1 MSGETENSDP
11 ARGWLFV
18 EKLLA
23 NEEIDEVDAMDD
35 EGLAAALCARGR
47 DPDELTSVDELM
59 ARATALV
66 EREAARRRTRV
77 VPLRPRR
84 VRWQSWLAV
93 ASLGVLGVF
102 AIKMGQGPD
111 RVGALPPEP
120 HGLRVEGMRACIDRK
135 WELCEQ
141 RLDAARALDPA
152 GDSDPTIE
160 QARREIAGARKA
172 MPEREEKLH
181 EQPP

>member
-1 MSGETENSDP
+1 MSSETEKPDP

-23 NEEIDEVDAMDD
+23 NEETDEVDAMDD
-35 EGLAAALCARGR
+35 EGLAVALRARGR
-47 DPDELTSVDELM
+47 DPDKLTSVDDLM
-59 ARATALV
+59 ARAAAIV
-66 EREAARRRTRV
+66 EREAARPRAIV

-102 AIKMGQGPD
+102 VVKMGQGPD
-111 RVGALPPEP
+111 RVGAAPPDP
-120 HGLRVEGMRACIDRK
+120 HGLRVEGVRACIDRK
-135 WELCEQ
+135 WDLCEQ

-160 QARREIAGARKA
+160 EARREIAEARKV
-172 MPEREEKLH
+172 MQEREEKLH